1 MTYHINPLLAAVAPP
16 PIAEAHGWIR
26 NRQFPADKPL
36 IDVAQAVPGYPP
48 PRELTDHLARIVG
61 EPSSA
66 RYTDIEGMAPLRQ
79 ALAADMG
86 AFYGAAIE
94 AADTLIAAG
103 CNQAFC
109 LALMALAGPG
119 DEILLPLPYYFNH
132 QMWLDMQGLRALHL
146 PFRPDR
152 GGVPDP
158 TDAERLIGPR
168 TRAIVLVTPNNPTGA
183 IYPPSVIK
191 AFYDLARRRS
201 LALVLDETY
210 RDFLPGDG
218 APHGLFSEPD
228 WRDTLVQLYSF
239 SKVYCLTGY
248 RVGSIIAGPALIAE
262 IAKAMDTVAI
272 CAPRIGQLAA
282 LYGLEHLKQW
292 RLGNTAMMRERLR
305 ALVTALKAN
314 DIGYE
319 LISAG
324 AYFAYLRHPFKGR
337 PASEVA
343 QDLAAKE
350 NILALPGSMF
360 GPGQEEFLRFA
371 FANVPAE
378 TMPAIGR
385 RLAHSAQA

>member
-158 TDAERLIGPR
+158 ADAERLIGPR